1 MSRYRL
7 TDRAKADVHE
17 LWEYIGRIR
26 GYPDAADRQVE
37 ALHRKFNLLATQPS
51 MGQARDDL
59 RPGLRVFAAGSYVI
73 LYYPQPDGV
82 EVAGVV
88 HGAQDVEAMFRAGQR

>member
-1 MSRYRL
+1 MTHYSIAPQARDDLQAIWDYIAIENGKPSTANSFLARL
-7 TDRAKADVHE
+7 C
-17 LWEYIGRIR
+17 
-26 GYPDAADRQVE
+26 
-37 ALHRKFNLLATQPS
+37 RKFALLATQPL

-59 RPGLRVFAAGSYVI
+59 RPGLRVFTAGSYVI
-73 LYYPQPDGV
+73 FYYPQPDGV